1 MCGASQEIKAKDG
14 RSALDLDSNDETR
27 AMFREEDTQLV
38 CLSVCQSTFR
48 SSKEFLRAAFIKK
61 NRHNKCFGSER
72 GFFWGSSMGFFRGF
86 LGGSWGVLGGV

>member
-1 MCGASQEIKAKDG
+1 MDNCQAQVQVLSGEWWVCGASQEIKAKDG
-14 RSALDLDSNDETR
+14 RSALDLASNDETR

-61 NRHNKCFGSER
+61 NRHNKR
-72 GFFWGSSMGFFRGF
+72 
-86 LGGSWGVLGGV
+86 L